1 MPIKFR
7 SLLAFAVFSIGAQG
21 ALAHGPTPQKVEEK
35 ISISA
40 PAAAVWKIIKDFG
53 SIGAWHPSVASVKS
67 EGGNESGATRTLTLK
82 SGGGDLVEGLDDYQE
97 KDMSY
102 GYRLATENHDAFPAS
117 FYSNT
122 IQVVPAGDGS
132 EVVWSSRF
140 YRADTTNEP
149 PEDKSDAAAVKATE
163 DFIKAGLG
171 GIKAKAEGKG

>member
-7 SLLAFAVFSIGAQG
+7 SLLALALMSMGAQV

-35 ISISA
+35 IAISA
-40 PAAAVWKIIKDFG
+40 PPAAVWKLIKDFG
-53 SIGAWHPSVASVKS
+53 SIGDWHPFVASVKS
-67 EGGNESGATRTLTLK
+67 EGGNESGASRTLTLK
-82 SGGGDLVEGLDDYQE
+82 SGGGDLVEGLDDYQD

-102 GYRLATENHDAFPAS
+102 SYRLSTENHDAFPAS
-117 FYSNT
+117 FYSDS
-122 IQVVPAGDGS
+122 IQVVAAGDGS

-163 DFIKAGLG
+163 DFIKAGLE
-171 GIKAKAEGKG
+171 GIKAKAEGKK